1 MFIFLLGI
9 VNVMKAFGC
18 KLIIKSSEEQHLKKF
33 DVIVVGAG
41 TAGCMTAKTV
51 ADAGLE
57 VCLIDRKKKEE
68 IGNKV
73 CGDAI
78 GRHHFNSLSLDYPSG
93 KELERTMVGVA
104 VYSPDLKTVV
114 HVKGEGLYGFIVNRL
129 LFGQRLLRDAI
140 NAGATLLELTQ
151 AVEPI
156 IKDNFVTG
164 VVVKDLTSKN
174 KAKLNAQVVMDA
186 SGFSAVL
193 RKKLPIEIGIETNVD
208 PKDVAICYRE
218 IRELVEPIAE
228 PEYCGIFFNQKVAPG
243 AYYWIFPESEKKV
256 NVGLG
261 VSMSKGFPNPK
272 NQLYNHILSQPLFKG
287 SSIASG
293 GGGQVPTR
301 RPLDCMVGNGVI
313 IAGDAACQVNPIH
326 GGGMGPSM
334 MGGALAGKTIIEA
347 MERRDMS
354 REGLWLYNA
363 RYMQSYGAKQAGL
376 DVFRMLLQKL
386 SDDDLNY
393 GMKHRLVTGEDAL
406 KASMGEDLHLNITE
420 ATRRI
425 FRGLRKVSLLK
436 ELRRTADMLKKVK
449 AYYNNYPTSPK
460 DFDVWRKKA
469 QDLFEKASE

>member
-1 MFIFLLGI
+1 M
-9 VNVMKAFGC
+9 
-18 KLIIKSSEEQHLKKF
+18 SSEEQHLKKF

-41 TAGCMTAKTV
+41 TAGCLAAKTI

-78 GRHHFNSLSLDYPSG
+78 GKHHFNSLSLDHPSG
-93 KELERTMVGVA
+93 KELERIMVGVT
-104 VYSPDLKTVV
+104 VHSPDMKTVV
-114 HVKGEGLYGFIVNRL
+114 HVKGEGLYGYIINRL

-140 NAGATLLELTQ
+140 NAGATLLESTQ

-174 KAKLNAQVVMDA
+174 NVKLNAQVVVDA

-228 PEYCGIFFNQKVAPG
+228 PEYCAIFFNQKVAPG
-243 AYYWIFPESEKKV
+243 GYYWIFPEGETKV

-261 VSMSKGFPNPK
+261 ASMSKDFPNPK

-287 SSIASG
+287 SSITSG
-293 GGGQVPTR
+293 GGGHVPTR

-347 MERRDMS
+347 MERRDVS

-376 DVFRMLLQKL
+376 DAFRLLLQKL

-393 GMKHRLVTGEDAL
+393 GMKYRLVTGEDAL

-420 ATRRI
+420 VTRRI
-425 FRGLRKVSLLK
+425 FRGSRRVSLLK
-436 ELRRTADMLKKVK
+436 KLRRTASLLKKVK
-449 AYYNNYPTSPK
+449 AHYRDYPKLPK
-460 DFDVWRKKA
+460 NFVVWRNKA
-469 QDLFEKASE
+469 QDLFEKASG

>member
-1 MFIFLLGI
+1 M
-9 VNVMKAFGC
+9 
-18 KLIIKSSEEQHLKKF
+18 SSEEQHLKKF

-41 TAGCMTAKTV
+41 TAGCMAAKTV

-78 GRHHFNSLSLDYPSG
+78 GKHHFNSLSLDHPSG
-93 KELERTMVGVA
+93 KELERRMVGVT
-104 VYSPDLKTVV
+104 VHSPDMKTVV
-114 HVKGEGLYGFIVNRL
+114 HVKGEGLYGYIINRL

-140 NAGATLLELTQ
+140 NTGATLLESTQ

-174 KAKLNAQVVMDA
+174 NVKLNAQVVVDA

-193 RKKLPIEIGIETNVD
+193 RKKLPNEIGIETNVD

-228 PEYCGIFFNQKVAPG
+228 PEYCAIFFNQKVAPG
-243 AYYWIFPESEKKV
+243 GYYWIFPEGETKV

-261 VSMSKGFPNPK
+261 ASMSKDFPNPK

-287 SSIASG
+287 SSITSG
-293 GGGQVPTR
+293 GGGHVPTR

-347 MERRDMS
+347 MERRDVS

-376 DVFRMLLQKL
+376 DAFRLLLQKL

-393 GMKHRLVTGEDAL
+393 GMKYRLVTGEDAL

-420 ATRRI
+420 VTRRI
-425 FRGLRKVSLLK
+425 FRGSRRVSLLK
-436 ELRRTADMLKKVK
+436 KLRRTASLLKKVK
-449 AYYNNYPTSPK
+449 AHYRDYPTLPK
-460 DFDVWRKKA
+460 NFVVWRNKA
-469 QDLFEKASE
+469 QDLFEKASG

>member
-1 MFIFLLGI
+1 M
-9 VNVMKAFGC
+9 
-18 KLIIKSSEEQHLKKF
+18 KKF

-41 TAGCMTAKTV
+41 TAGCMTAKTL

-78 GRHHFNSLSLDYPSG
+78 GKHHFTSLSLDYPSG
-93 KELERTMVGVA
+93 KELERRMVGIKVH
-104 VYSPDLKTVV
+104 SPDLKTVV
-114 HVKGEGLYGFIVNRL
+114 HVKGKGLYGFIVNRL

-140 NAGATLLELTQ
+140 NAGATLLESTQ
-151 AVEPI
+151 TVESI

-164 VVVKDLTSKN
+164 VIVKDLTLNN
-174 KAKLNAQVVMDA
+174 KTKLNAQVVVDA

-218 IRELVEPIAE
+218 IRELAEPIAD
-228 PEYCGIFFNQKVAPG
+228 PEFCAIFFNQKVAPG
-243 AYYWIFPESEKKV
+243 AYYWIFPEGEKKV
-256 NVGLG
+256 NVGSG
-261 VSMSKGFPNPK
+261 TSMSKGFPNPK
-272 NQLYNHILSQPLFKG
+272 NQLYKHVLSQPLFKG
-287 SSIASG
+287 SSITSG

-313 IAGDAACQVNPIH
+313 IVGDAACQVNPIH

-347 MERRDMS
+347 MEKRDAS

-393 GMKHRLVTGEDAL
+393 GMKYRLVTGEDAL
-406 KASMGEDLHLNITE
+406 KASLGEDLHLNITE
-420 ATRRI
+420 TTRRI
-425 FRGLRKVSLLK
+425 FRGLRKISLLK
-436 ELRRTADMLKKVK
+436 ELRRTASSLKKVK
-449 AYYNNYPTSPK
+449 AHYRNYPTSPK

-469 QDLFEKASE
+469 QDLFEKASG

>member
-1 MFIFLLGI
+1 M
-9 VNVMKAFGC
+9 
-18 KLIIKSSEEQHLKKF
+18 KKF
-33 DVIVVGAG
+33 DVVVVGAG
-41 TAGCMTAKTV
+41 TAGCMAAKTM

-57 VCLIDRKKKEE
+57 VCLIDRKKKGE
-68 IGNKV
+68 IGNKI

-78 GRHHFNSLSLDYPSG
+78 GRHHFDSLGLDYPSG
-93 KELERTMVGVA
+93 KELERRMVGVT
-104 VYSPDLKTVV
+104 VHSPDMETVV

-140 NAGATLLELTQ
+140 NAGATLLESTQ

-174 KAKLNAQVVMDA
+174 KAKLNAKVVVEA

-193 RKKLPIEIGIETNVD
+193 RKKLPIEIGIERNVD
-208 PKDVAICYRE
+208 PRDVAICYRE
-218 IRELVEPIAE
+218 IRELTEPIAE
-228 PEYCGIFFNQKVAPG
+228 PEYCAIFFNQKFAPG
-243 AYYWIFPESEKKV
+243 AYYWIFPEGETKV

-261 VSMSKGFPNPK
+261 ASMSKDFPNPK
-272 NQLYNHILSQPLFKG
+272 NQLYNHVLSQPMFKG
-287 SSIASG
+287 SSVTSG
-293 GGGQVPTR
+293 GGGYVPTR
-301 RPLDCMVGNGVI
+301 RPLDCMVGNGI
-313 IAGDAACQVNPIH
+313 IIVGDAACQVNPIH

-334 MGGALAGKTIIEA
+334 MGGALAGDTIVEA
-347 MERRDMS
+347 VERRDVS

-393 GMKHRLVTGEDAL
+393 GMKYRLVTGEDAL
-406 KASMGEDLHLNITE
+406 KASMGADLHLNITE

-436 ELRRTADMLKKVK
+436 RLRRTASLLRK
-449 AYYNNYPTSPK
+449 AKAHYRDYPTSPK
-460 DFDVWRKKA
+460 DFDAWRKKT
-469 QDLFEKASE
+469 QELFEKASG